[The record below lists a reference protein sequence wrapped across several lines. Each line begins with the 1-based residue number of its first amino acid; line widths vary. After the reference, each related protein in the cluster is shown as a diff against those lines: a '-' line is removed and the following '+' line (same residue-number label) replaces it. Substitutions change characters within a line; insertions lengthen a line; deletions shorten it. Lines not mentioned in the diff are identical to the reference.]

1 MITSHARIDIKAVL
15 LHRQSLRFLSGGSNA
30 ANHMPSTP
38 IMTDPYLDCSSVETG
53 RLENIVRSS
62 PILSTVLQRWS
73 SISLPDCWLS
83 GSVIAQTAWN
93 YTLNLPCHHG
103 LADIDLVYFDAD
115 DLSAET
121 EMYQSARVRDLLSD
135 VPIWIDAK
143 NEARVHLWY
152 ESKFGCPIAP
162 YTSAAHAIATF
173 PTTAGAVGIRPAAS
187 GLSIFAPFGLSDL
200 LGLIVRPN
208 KTQIT
213 QAIYERKTARW
224 RPLWPQLLIT
234 DWSETDSGK

>member
-1 MITSHARIDIKAVL
+1 M
-15 LHRQSLRFLSGGSNA
+15 HRTTTP
-30 ANHMPSTP
+30 HTP
-38 IMTDPYLDCSSVETG
+38 IITDPYLDCQSERA

-62 PILSTVLQRWS
+62 PILSTALERWS

-83 GSVIAQTAWN
+83 GTVIAQTAWN
-93 YTLNLPCHHG
+93 YILNLPYHHG
-103 LADIDLVYFDAD
+103 LADIDLVYFDAN
-115 DLSAET
+115 DLSAEA
-121 EMYQSARVRDLLSD
+121 ERRQSARVRDILSD

-152 ESKFGCPIAP
+152 ESKFGYPIAP
-162 YTSAAHAIATF
+162 YTSVTRAIATF
-173 PTTAGAVGIRPAAS
+173 PTTAGAVGIRPTEA

-234 DWSETDSGK
+234 DWSETESGK